1 MQKAP
6 AVWKAMFHCM
16 SIGKNYYTACSIDFV
31 NLWLPAPNCIKQFWW
46 LPELNRL
53 ILANQVW
60 RYNLNNCFNCNVK
73 PDWQN

>member
-31 NLWLPAPNCIKQFWW
+31 NLWV
-46 LPELNRL
+46 PEIHHTEKAQLNM
-53 ILANQVW
+53 
-60 RYNLNNCFNCNVK
+60 F
-73 PDWQN
+73 